1 MTSYT
6 QANSGAKSVGSLQ
19 VVNQAP
25 APRGVWSVP
34 VVLGW
39 GGRGLGTEVWQGAG
53 WGGLGTVLGGPL
65 EVLDHGVVVDAAQH
79 LLLDQAKL
87 LARGQ
92 LALARKASKAG
103 QMVGIA
109 ACPPHPVAGID
120 LSTAP
125 CTLGPKSAAGHR
137 DRKGGGGEA
146 QTGSPFP
153 LQIPL
158 AHQHP
163 ASWPLLP
170 QISLCLDLPC
180 ISHPCRQQCTFTV
193 KVSWW
198 VVFTFFLV
206 LF

>member
-1 MTSYT
+1 MTSYA
-6 QANSGAKSVGSLQ
+6 QANGGAKSMGSLQ
-19 VVNQAP
+19 VVNWEP

-34 VVLGW
+34 VVLEW

-137 DRKGGGGEA
+137 DRKGGWRGSDRLLLPPPNP
-146 QTGSPFP
+146 TGPPAPCLLAFAHPNFP
-153 LQIPL
+153 LPGSALYFTPL
-158 AHQHP
+158 
-163 ASWPLLP
+163 
-170 QISLCLDLPC
+170 
-180 ISHPCRQQCTFTV
+180 
-193 KVSWW
+193 
-198 VVFTFFLV
+198 
-206 LF
+206 